1 MGILTQVLDQIRSL
15 VPARRSTRRQ
25 RPASRLISLTCDPLE
40 ARLLLDGTGMMNP
53 VLQGQMMDVM
63 NLVPDS
69 AVTDMAVTN
78 GGWNDARTWSHG
90 VPTLNDNVLI
100 PTNVTVT
107 VASVQTEALRTIRV
121 DGTLRFA
128 TNVNTTLTVDTMVV
142 MNSGSLIMGTAAQPV
157 APNVR
162 AKIVIA
168 DRGPIDTNWDPSQ
181 FSRGII
187 STGTVTIYGAQ
198 TTSYETLAQQ
208 PTAGTTQ
215 LVLSSVPVNWKVG
228 DRLVITGTD
237 PSANEDEE
245 RAILGISGNVVT
257 VSPLAF
263 DHVAPQSGLSIYV
276 ANVSRNVDVVSQ
288 NPAQIDRRGHVM
300 FMSAMADINYAGF
313 YGLGRTDKSIPLND
327 PQYDANGQLI
337 PGTGTNPRGRY
348 AVHFHMTGT
357 DPGSMQAEIRGS
369 AVVDS
374 PGWGFVNHSSNV
386 DMEDN
391 VAFNVLGAAFVTEAG
406 DEIGAFRGN
415 LAIRSTGS
423 GAGLEDR
430 QDQQDFGHNG
440 VGFWFQ
446 GPGVEVQNNI
456 AVGQAEAG
464 FVYYTLGLV
473 QNGLGETMFNNGN
486 LKDPSLAMGSD
497 GTEVGI
503 VPIRLF
509 EGNQVYASADGLEI
523 WYHLW
528 DAPDNRISLVKD
540 LTAWNISNVGIFF
553 GFTQQVTFQNVRLLG
568 SPSALYTGSGVDNS
582 YYSGNIVFNNFDVEG
597 FLVGIN
603 MPGDDTP
610 KGLGVDVVQGGYF
623 NNLTNFTISPPVV
636 DDHVGSQRSITI
648 NGVSFGPLAQYN
660 IFLQSNFDLTS
671 HDLPFIFDPD
681 LTVPSTVGTVLFNG
695 KQLYFPEQA
704 PDFVPF
710 PVGQSPSWI
719 PSELVGKTNAQIW
732 DQYGL
737 GIGGMGAP
745 SGLTTDASINALLGA
760 PRAYLPYL
768 RLESARYTNQLTGYQ
783 LMYRDATGEVIV
795 DPTLVNLHEGWNL
808 VTRTIDGMT
817 RTFLV
822 YGDTTPP
829 TFEADPSQL
838 VINPADLKTGLVF
851 VGQLVDESFGS
862 LPIVVGF
869 SDLDQL
875 PLQTRADGSKYV
887 VVEFTI
893 QDLAGNTS
901 DIKLQITVDPNA
913 PRQPTPII
921 PPLMPRFTQSV
932 TLESLLG

>member
-1 MGILTQVLDQIRSL
+1 MM
-15 VPARRSTRRQ
+15 
-25 RPASRLISLTCDPLE
+25 
-40 ARLLLDGTGMMNP
+40 MMNP
-53 VLQGQMMDVM
+53 VMQKQMMSVM

-69 AVTDMAVTN
+69 TVTDRAVTS
-78 GGWNDARTWSHG
+78 GRWNDARTWSHG

-107 VASVQTEALRTIRV
+107 VASVQSAALRTVRV
-121 DGTLRFA
+121 DGTLTFA
-128 TNVNTTLTVDTMVV
+128 TNVNTGLTVDTMVV
-142 MNSGSLIMGTAAQPV
+142 TDQGSLIMGTAAQPV
-157 APNVR
+157 APNVQ

-208 PTAGTTQ
+208 PTAGSTQ

-228 DRLVITGTD
+228 DRLVITGTN

-257 VSPLAF
+257 VSPLDF

-276 ANVSRNVDVVSQ
+276 ADVSRNVDVESQ
-288 NPAQIDRRGHVM
+288 NPEQIDRRGHIM
-300 FMSAMADINYAGF
+300 FMSAMADVNYAGF
-313 YGLGRTDKSIPLND
+313 YGLGRTDKSVPVND
-327 PQYDANGQLI
+327 AQFDDNGHLI
-337 PGTGTNPRGRY
+337 PGTGTNQRGRY
-348 AVHFHMTGT
+348 AVHFHMMGS
-357 DPGSMQAEIRGS
+357 DPGSMQAVVRGS

-391 VAFNVLGAAFVTEAG
+391 VAFNVFGASFVTEAG

-415 LAIRSTGS
+415 LAIRGTGS
-423 GAGLEDR
+423 GEVLESR
-430 QDQQDFGHNG
+430 LDQQDFGHNG

-464 FVYYTLGLV
+464 FVYYTQGLV
-473 QNGLGETMFNNGN
+473 QNGLGDMMFNNGN

-523 WYHLW
+523 WHHLW

-540 LTAWNISNVGIFF
+540 LTAWNISSVGIFF
-553 GFTQQVTFQNVRLLG
+553 GFTQQVTFQNVTLLG
-568 SPSALYTGSGVDNS
+568 SPSALYGGSGVDNY

-623 NNLTNFTISPPVV
+623 NNLTNIVVSPPIV

-648 NGVSFGPLAQYN
+648 NGATFGPLAQYN
-660 IFLQSNFDLTS
+660 IYLQSNIDLTS
-671 HDLPFIFDPD
+671 RDLPYIFDPD
-681 LTVPSTVGTVLFNG
+681 LTVTGTVGTVLFNG

-704 PDFVPF
+704 PDFIPF

-737 GIGGMGAP
+737 GIGGMCAP
-745 SGLTTDASINALLGA
+745 SGLTTDPSINALMGA

-768 RLESARYTNQLTGYQ
+768 EIQSPQYTNQVTGYQ
-783 LMYRDATGEVIV
+783 LVYKDGAGNIIT

-808 VTRTIDGMT
+808 ITRTIDGMT

-822 YGDTTPP
+822 YGETIPP
-829 TFEADPSQL
+829 TFEADPSLL
-838 VINPADLKTGLVF
+838 VINPADLKKGLVF
-851 VGQLVDESFGS
+851 EGQAVLDGFDPVNT
-862 LPIVVGF
+862 VVGF
-869 SDLDQL
+869 TDLDQL
-875 PLQTRADGSKYV
+875 PLQKRADGSQYV

-893 QDLAGNTS
+893 QDVAGNTS

-913 PRQPTPII
+913 PVQQDNPIA
-921 PPLMPRFTQSV
+921 PPLSDFTLSA
-932 TLESLLG
+932 TLVSLLGLHN